1 MPRRPMQT
9 HTQRQAWEGHSAIA
23 HPPAPLWPGTA
34 SGRTS
39 VPTPGPKG
47 TAGLESALVCLEAWS
62 AHTGGRGGVSEL
74 LTQSRGWGWGLV
86 GGRVRAAGAMGAA
99 LLRDGAGLAMV

>member
-23 HPPAPLWPGTA
+23 HHPPHCGRPAFSLWLDLCPHSRPQGA
-34 SGRTS
+34 
-39 VPTPGPKG
+39 
-47 TAGLESALVCLEAWS
+47 AGLESALVCLEAWS

-74 LTQSRGWGWGLV
+74 LTQGRGEWGRLELWELRCLETEQGL
-86 GGRVRAAGAMGAA
+86 
-99 LLRDGAGLAMV
+99 LW